1 MNIQTPLDTRNDDAP
16 LYERDFAAW
25 LAVQAA
31 LLRAR
36 EGHALDWDALAEE
49 IEDMGGNLLRELRS
63 RLSVI
68 LVHVIKLRLSHADR
82 PRAGW
87 RKTIRTQRSE
97 IASLLKQSPSL
108 RRHLDYLPYDLFDD
122 ARAIAIDAL
131 EEHEPASISEY
142 REAAQGLEVEEAD
155 NLLDRDWFP
164 PIPEDG

>member
-1 MNIQTPLDTRNDDAP
+1 MNIQAPLDTQTNDDP

-25 LAVQAA
+25 LTVQAA

-36 EGHALDWDALAEE
+36 EAEALDWDALAEE

-68 LVHVIKLRLSHADR
+68 IVHVIKLQLSRTDR

-87 RKTIRTQRSE
+87 RRTIRVQRTE

-108 RRHLDYLPYDLFDD
+108 RRHLADLPDDLFDD
-122 ARAIAIDAL
+122 ARAIALDAL
-131 EEHEPASISEY
+131 EEHEPALLPEY
-142 REAAQGLEVEEAD
+142 KNAALALKPEDAEA
-155 NLLDRDWFP
+155 LLDRDWFP
-164 PIPEDG
+164 SVPDYS